1 MNAGY
6 SFAIRLCIAW
16 GDPYRRDGPGSVRGE
31 TLEDTW
37 GPREMPVL
45 NAVVALME
53 HSYMV
58 TVTDIAERTG
68 LELAEVARSLD
79 TLDPTYVDFRKT
91 ETGGD
96 PRFWYVLK
104 VTPEARHAV
113 GQWPTA
119 DSLVDRF
126 AQAFR
131 DAAENEDDPERH
143 YQLRQAAG
151 LLGGGIRDIAI
162 QIAADITGLSTAGP
176 SATGPSAARPSATE
190 PSATGPSSA
199 GPSATGPATGPSATG
214 PSATGPSTTEPS
226 PDA

>member
-1 MNAGY
+1 
-6 SFAIRLCIAW
+6 
-16 GDPYRRDGPGSVRGE
+16 
-31 TLEDTW
+31 
-37 GPREMPVL
+37 MPVL

-58 TVTDIAERTG
+58 TVSDIAERTG

-79 TLDPTYVDFRKT
+79 AMDPTYVDFRKT

-131 DAAENEDDPERH
+131 DASDDEDDPERH

-151 LLGGGIRDIAI
+151 LLEGGIRDIAI
-162 QIAADITGLSTAGP
+162 QIAADITGLSTAGR
-176 SATGPSAARPSATE
+176 SAAAP
-190 PSATGPSSA
+190 SA
-199 GPSATGPATGPSATG
+199 GPSAPGPSAAG
-214 PSATGPSTTEPS
+214 PSAGPSAPGPSAPGPSAPGPSAPGPSAPGPSAPGPSAPGPSAPGPSAPGPSAPEPS